1 MTDPADRSTVE
12 AMAAATPPP
21 GAVRDAVIDRI
32 IESAAAM
39 GIEIDRAE
47 AEDWIAAM
55 ESESIGGK
63 VQVDVDSGVYGHKVT
78 MADYSAAELAR
89 FRAMQP
95 IVGIPDEPPVVT
107 TALALSGSAAQ
118 SKIQRFPADA
128 DFFERVHIRAA
139 TREEA
144 IAVLGR
150 VIRDKALATLSGHGY
165 RLWEVKWGEH
175 DEAGTVRG
183 TEVRPR
189 SWITWS
195 PADIAAGFQEVV
207 RADGSVH
214 RIDWDAA
221 PGRPGWSKLDWLIAD
236 PSRGILANAS
246 NVLDPTWEA
255 PDGAIVP
262 LDGFL
267 EPYFQEVYLETDSIP
282 LFSRLIKQ
290 LGADAVDDYVDQLE
304 HEVWKYS
311 VQEHNWGKVARRL
324 YNVFRL
330 TGRYAEAAYLR
341 ELFDEP
347 VTALYQVAALLMT
360 VDDAASAS
368 DAFDQELL
376 LAQVDRLIV
385 ACVDALEGRDE
396 AEMVARLNRLRAAI
410 VAQSD
415 AAAREVEVD
424 GARVA
429 AMAAVN
435 DYFRRALELVPTIKA
450 YLDELAA
457 RPR

>member
-1 MTDPADRSTVE
+1 MTGPADRPTVD
-12 AMAAATPPP
+12 AMAAATPAP
-21 GAVRDAVIDRI
+21 ADREAVIGRI
-32 IESAAAM
+32 IESAAGM
-39 GIEIDRAE
+39 GIEIDRPE

-55 ESESIGGK
+55 ESEAIGGRI
-63 VQVDVDSGVYGHKVT
+63 QVDVDTGVYGHKVT
-78 MADYSAAELAR
+78 MADYSAADLAR
-89 FRAMQP
+89 FRAMAP
-95 IVGIPDEPPVVT
+95 IVGIADDPPAVT

-144 IAVLGR
+144 VTILGAL
-150 VIRDKALATLSGHGY
+150 VRDKALATLHGPGY
-165 RLWEVKWGEH
+165 RLWAVKWGEH

-183 TEVRPR
+183 REVHPR
-189 SWITWS
+189 SGISWS
-195 PADIAAGFQEVV
+195 PEEVAAGVQELA
-207 RADGSVH
+207 RPDGSV
-214 RIDWDAA
+214 RIIAWEDA
-221 PGRPGWSKLDWLIAD
+221 PGRPGWAKLDWVIAD
-236 PSRGILANAS
+236 AARGVLANAS

-255 PDGAIVP
+255 PDGTIVP

-282 LFSRLIKQ
+282 LFSRLVKE

-304 HEVWKYS
+304 HEVWKYT
-311 VQEHNWGKVARRL
+311 VREHNHGKAARRL

-330 TGRYAEAAYLR
+330 TGRYHEAAYLR

-360 VDDAASAS
+360 VDDAAGSG
-368 DAFDQELL
+368 DVFDQELL

-385 ACVDALEGRDE
+385 ASVDALEGRDE

-410 VAQSD
+410 VEREDAEARGAEVD
-415 AAAREVEVD
+415 AARL
-424 GARVA
+424 A
-429 AMAAVN
+429 AMTAVD
-435 DYFRRALELVPTIKA
+435 DYFQRALELVPTIKA

-457 RPR
+457 RGA